1 MGIIEATRN
10 LGVEIQKDE
19 RFIRFIK
26 AKLANDN
33 DETLQNQIGEFN
45 TIRMNLDREM
55 NAETQD
61 EAKIK
66 ELNEKLR
73 EIYTAVMSSKTMLDY
88 NTAKAD
94 LDAIGI
100 ADNLIRLSVGI
111 ENAEDIISDLEQAL
125 ASIQC
130 LLMHTLCANHVLCTI
145 HATQLQFIERSEN
158 SWCEAPIH

>member
-45 TIRMNLDREM
+45 TVRMNLDREM

-61 EAKIK
+61 QNKIK

-73 EIYTAVMSSKTMLDY
+73 EIYTAVMSSKTMLEY
-88 NTAKAD
+88 NTAKAEVD
-94 LDAIGI
+94 TMLNDINSIIMQCVEGE
-100 ADNLIRLSVGI
+100 DPMT
-111 ENAEDIISDLEQAL
+111 AEP
-125 ASIQC
+125 
-130 LLMHTLCANHVLCTI
+130 HTACTGSCSTCGGC
-145 HATQLQFIERSEN
+145 H
-158 SWCEAPIH
+158 

>member
-1 MGIIEATRN
+1 MGIIEATRL

-73 EIYTAVMSSKTMLDY
+73 EIYTAVMSSKTMLEY

-94 LDAIGI
+94 VDAMLNDINSIIMQCVEGE
-100 ADNLIRLSVGI
+100 DPMT
-111 ENAEDIISDLEQAL
+111 AEPQTA
-125 ASIQC
+125 
-130 LLMHTLCANHVLCTI
+130 CTGSCSTCGGC
-145 HATQLQFIERSEN
+145 H
-158 SWCEAPIH
+158 

>member
-73 EIYTAVMSSKTMLDY
+73 EIYTAVMSSKTMLEY

-94 LDAIGI
+94 VDAMLNDINSIIMQCVEGE
-100 ADNLIRLSVGI
+100 DPMT
-111 ENAEDIISDLEQAL
+111 AEP
-125 ASIQC
+125 
-130 LLMHTLCANHVLCTI
+130 HTACTGSCSTCGGC
-145 HATQLQFIERSEN
+145 H
-158 SWCEAPIH
+158 

>member
-33 DETLQNQIGEFN
+33 DETLQSRIGEFN

-61 EAKIK
+61 ENKIK

-73 EIYTAVMSSKTMLDY
+73 EIYTAVMSSKTMLKY
-88 NTAKAD
+88 NTAKAEV
-94 LDAIGI
+94 DAMLNDINSIIMQCVEGE
-100 ADNLIRLSVGI
+100 DPMT
-111 ENAEDIISDLEQAL
+111 AEP
-125 ASIQC
+125 
-130 LLMHTLCANHVLCTI
+130 HTACTGSCSTCGGC
-145 HATQLQFIERSEN
+145 H
-158 SWCEAPIH
+158 

>member
-33 DETLQNQIGEFN
+33 DETLQSGIGEFN

-61 EAKIK
+61 ENKIK

-73 EIYTAVMSSKTMLDY
+73 EIYTAVMSSKTMLEY

-94 LDAIGI
+94 VDAMLNDINSIIMQCVEGE
-100 ADNLIRLSVGI
+100 DPMT
-111 ENAEDIISDLEQAL
+111 AEP
-125 ASIQC
+125 
-130 LLMHTLCANHVLCTI
+130 HTACTGSCSTCGGC
-145 HATQLQFIERSEN
+145 H
-158 SWCEAPIH
+158 

>member
-55 NAETQD
+55 NNETQD
-61 EAKIK
+61 EDKIR

-73 EIYTAVMSSKTMLDY
+73 EIYTAVMSSKTMLEY

-94 LDAIGI
+94 VDAMLNDINSIIMQCVEGE
-100 ADNLIRLSVGI
+100 DPMT
-111 ENAEDIISDLEQAL
+111 AEP
-125 ASIQC
+125 
-130 LLMHTLCANHVLCTI
+130 HTACTGSCSTCGGC
-145 HATQLQFIERSEN
+145 H
-158 SWCEAPIH
+158 

>member
-55 NAETQD
+55 NNETQD
-61 EAKIK
+61 EEKIR

-73 EIYTAVMSSKTMLDY
+73 EIYTAVMSSKTMLEY

-94 LDAIGI
+94 VDAMLNDINSIIMQCVEGE
-100 ADNLIRLSVGI
+100 DPMT
-111 ENAEDIISDLEQAL
+111 AEPQTA
-125 ASIQC
+125 
-130 LLMHTLCANHVLCTI
+130 CTGSCSTCGGC
-145 HATQLQFIERSEN
+145 H
-158 SWCEAPIH
+158 

>member
-45 TIRMNLDREM
+45 TVRMNLDREM
-55 NAETQD
+55 NTETQD
-61 EAKIK
+61 EDKIR

-73 EIYTAVMSSKTMLDY
+73 EIYTAVMSSKTMLEY
-88 NTAKAD
+88 NTAKAEV
-94 LDAIGI
+94 DAMLNDINSIIMQCVEGE
-100 ADNLIRLSVGI
+100 DPMT
-111 ENAEDIISDLEQAL
+111 AEPHA
-125 ASIQC
+125 A
-130 LLMHTLCANHVLCTI
+130 CTGSCSSCSGC
-145 HATQLQFIERSEN
+145 H
-158 SWCEAPIH
+158 

>member
-33 DETLQNQIGEFN
+33 VEALQNQIGEFN

-55 NAETQD
+55 NAEKQD
-61 EAKIK
+61 EEKIK

-73 EIYTAVMSSKTMLDY
+73 EIYTAVMSSKTMLEY

-94 LDAIGI
+94 VDAMLNDINSIIMQCVEGE
-100 ADNLIRLSVGI
+100 DPTT
-111 ENAEDIISDLEQAL
+111 AEPQTA
-125 ASIQC
+125 
-130 LLMHTLCANHVLCTI
+130 CTGSCSSCSGC
-145 HATQLQFIERSEN
+145 H
-158 SWCEAPIH
+158 

>member
-19 RFIRFIK
+19 RFIRYIK

-61 EAKIK
+61 EDKIK

-73 EIYTAVMSSKTMLDY
+73 EIYTAVMSSKTMLEY

-94 LDAIGI
+94 LDAMLNDINSIIMQCVDGE
-100 ADNLIRLSVGI
+100 DPMT
-111 ENAEDIISDLEQAL
+111 AEP
-125 ASIQC
+125 
-130 LLMHTLCANHVLCTI
+130 HTACSGSCSTCGGCH
-145 HATQLQFIERSEN
+145 
-158 SWCEAPIH
+158 

>member
-61 EAKIK
+61 ENKIK

-73 EIYTAVMSSKTMLDY
+73 EIYTAVMSSKTMLEY
-88 NTAKAD
+88 NTAKAEV
-94 LDAIGI
+94 DAMLNDINSIIMQCVEGE
-100 ADNLIRLSVGI
+100 DPMT
-111 ENAEDIISDLEQAL
+111 AEP
-125 ASIQC
+125 
-130 LLMHTLCANHVLCTI
+130 HTACTGSCATCGGCH
-145 HATQLQFIERSEN
+145 
-158 SWCEAPIH
+158 

>member
-45 TIRMNLDREM
+45 TVRMNLDREM
-55 NAETQD
+55 NNETQD
-61 EAKIK
+61 EAKIS

-73 EIYTAVMSSKTMLDY
+73 EIYTAVMSSKSMLEY
-88 NTAKAD
+88 NTAKVEV
-94 LDAIGI
+94 DAMLNDINSIIMQCVEG
-100 ADNLIRLSVGI
+100 
-111 ENAEDIISDLEQAL
+111 EDPATVEPHA
-125 ASIQC
+125 A
-130 LLMHTLCANHVLCTI
+130 CTGSCSTCGGC
-145 HATQLQFIERSEN
+145 H
-158 SWCEAPIH
+158 